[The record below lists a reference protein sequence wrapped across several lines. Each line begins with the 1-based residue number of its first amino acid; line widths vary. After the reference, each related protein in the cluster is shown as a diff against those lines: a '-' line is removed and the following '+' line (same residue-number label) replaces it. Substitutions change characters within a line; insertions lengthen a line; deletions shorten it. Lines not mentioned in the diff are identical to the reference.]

1 MLFLNSETSL
11 QRSDR
16 TSESKRGLPV
26 SLRKISLKFRRDVE
40 GVLTRYLLEN
50 DRLHM

>member
-1 MLFLNSETSL
+1 MLIPNDTSL
-11 QRSDR
+11 QPRDR

-26 SLRKISLKFRRDVE
+26 SFRKIRLKLRRDVE
-40 GVLTRYLLEN
+40 GVLTSYLLEN